1 MAKNKEKIEEQVTDI
16 ENKDNI
22 KENVEKQVID
32 VENKEATIEKQ
43 AELID
48 AEENKEENLIDTEE
62 KQEKVVFTNPDY
74 KPEEKEK
81 IPNYFVEPPKSQKQA
96 EFGVKNGR
104 TYKKVDDYH
113 GLYTDTGEVFRLK

>member
-1 MAKNKEKIEEQVTDI
+1 MAKNKEKIEEQVTEI

-22 KENVEKQVID
+22 KENKEKQVID
-32 VENKEATIEKQ
+32 V
-43 AELID
+43 
-48 AEENKEENLIDTEE
+48 EENKEENLIDTEE

>member
-1 MAKNKEKIEEQVTDI
+1 MAKNKEKIED
-16 ENKDNI
+16 
-22 KENVEKQVID
+22 KQVID
-32 VENKEATIEKQ
+32 QVIDAENKEAAIEKK
-43 AELID
+43 AELV
-48 AEENKEENLIDTEE
+48 DTEE

-113 GLYTDTGEVFRLK
+113 GLYTDTGEVFRLSR

>member
-1 MAKNKEKIEEQVTDI
+1 MAKNKEKIED
-16 ENKDNI
+16 
-22 KENVEKQVID
+22 KQVID

-43 AELID
+43 AELV
-48 AEENKEENLIDTEE
+48 DTEE

-81 IPNYFVEPPKSQKQA
+81 IPNYFAELPKSQKQA

>member
-1 MAKNKEKIEEQVTDI
+1 MAKNKEKIED
-16 ENKDNI
+16 
-22 KENVEKQVID
+22 KQVID
-32 VENKEATIEKQ
+32 QVIDAENKEAAIEKK
-43 AELID
+43 AELV
-48 AEENKEENLIDTEE
+48 DTEE

-104 TYKKVDDYH
+104 TYKKLDDYH

>member
-1 MAKNKEKIEEQVTDI
+1 MAKNKEKIED
-16 ENKDNI
+16 
-22 KENVEKQVID
+22 KQVID
-32 VENKEATIEKQ
+32 QVIDAENKEAAIEKK
-43 AELID
+43 AELV
-48 AEENKEENLIDTEE
+48 DTEE

-113 GLYTDTGEVFRLK
+113 GFYTDTGEVFRLK